1 MKKFETFLERVK
13 DEHQDD
19 TGFVE
24 IQDIVSRYRVLE
36 SNNKNLHNDQN
47 NLTQQLETKTQ
58 DLNQY
63 QKLMETEKITINNK
77 LSMQQQMIE
86 EIENEKAILKGE
98 QTENAAVKTQ

>member
-47 NLTQQLETKTQ
+47 NLTQQLETKT
-58 DLNQY
+58 
-63 QKLMETEKITINNK
+63 
-77 LSMQQQMIE
+77 
-86 EIENEKAILKGE
+86 
-98 QTENAAVKTQ
+98 